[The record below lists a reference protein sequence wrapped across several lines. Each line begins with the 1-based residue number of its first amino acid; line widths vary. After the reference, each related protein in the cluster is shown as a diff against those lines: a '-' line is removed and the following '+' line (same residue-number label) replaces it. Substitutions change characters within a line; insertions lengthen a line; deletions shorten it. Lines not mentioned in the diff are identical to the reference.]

1 MDPRGMTADV
11 AMQPPGVTPSARHDA
26 YDRYGEPGARSP
38 LVIAVPHAGRAYG
51 AALLAR
57 ARVAPAT
64 LMRLEDR
71 LADLLTHDLIAEGEC
86 VVIARRPRAMIDLN
100 RDEREIDPQSVTG
113 LPRTARL
120 QSSAKV
126 RGGLG
131 LVPDRLAYAG
141 ALWRH
146 PLPYDEL
153 VQRIERT
160 HRPYHAALGAAL
172 DTARARHG
180 AALLLDVH
188 SMPPISPG
196 ASAEAGAPRVVIGD
210 RFGHSAANRL
220 TDLAADIA
228 RGHGLEVAINVPYS
242 GNHILE
248 RHGQPG
254 RGTHAIQIEIDRT
267 LYLAPDLMSPSAHLP
282 AVRRLLAD
290 MAQALA
296 RELSEPGLAL
306 AAE

>member
-1 MDPRGMTADV
+1 MTADV
-11 AMQPPGVTPSARHDA
+11 AMRAPGATPSARHDA
-26 YDRYGEPGARSP
+26 FDRYGQPGARSP

-51 AALLAR
+51 EALLAR

-64 LMRLEDR
+64 LARLEDR
-71 LADLLTHDLIAEGEC
+71 LADLLTHDLIAQGEC
-86 VVIARRPRAMIDLN
+86 VFIARRPRAMIDLN
-100 RDEREIDPQSVTG
+100 RDEREIDPQSVAD
-113 LPRTARL
+113 LPRTVRL

-153 VQRIERT
+153 VRRIERT

-172 DTARARHG
+172 DAARAQHG
-180 AALLLDVH
+180 AALLVDVH
-188 SMPPISPG
+188 SMPPISAT
-196 ASAEAGAPRVVIGD
+196 ASPDGRPPRVVIGD
-210 RFGHSAANRL
+210 RFGRSAANRL
-220 TDLAADIA
+220 TDLAADIV
-228 RGHGLEVAINVPYS
+228 RGHGLDVAINAPYS

-254 RGTHAIQIEIDRT
+254 RGMHAIQIEIDRA
-267 LYLAPDLMSPSAHLP
+267 LYLAPDLMTPGGHLP
-282 AVRRLLAD
+282 AIRRLLAD
-290 MAQALA
+290 MTQALA